1 MRYRDLTEQD
11 QETLATDFGGLE
23 KEAAE
28 HIALAEEGYEVGF
41 HKLAKEI
48 ADAME
53 VEAAETMAKIASGEA
68 DDDDDEEEEDEEHTK
83 KAEDIG
89 AFIEK
94 GTFDGLMK
102 LGEERYGDSMVYI
115 EPLIMEKLG
124 KGKKKKPGKANAKQM
139 QELLGKWEDKKNMSQ
154 RMEGKGALGKAVEWA
169 KNPVFGKHTAT
180 NTSAHEDFRIA
191 KKLRKG
197 GTITGK
203 GGKKIK
209 VKGSLLN
216 ASKYYARGAAK
227 YSPHVAVAGAGLAGA
242 KHMLTRGNSDGHS
255 KAASDFEAMADRIAD
270 SFTEE

>member
-1 MRYRDLTEQD
+1 MRYQDLTEQD
-11 QETLATDFGGLE
+11 QEIMATDFGGLE

-28 HIALAEEGYEVGF
+28 HIHLAEEGYEVGF
-41 HKLAKEI
+41 RKIAKEI

-68 DDDDDEEEEDEEHTK
+68 DEEEEEEEEDEEHTK

-124 KGKKKKPGKANAKQM
+124 AGKKKKPRKANAKQM
-139 QELLGKWEDKKNMSQ
+139 QELLGKWEDKKSLSE
-154 RMEGKGALGKAVEWA
+154 RMEGKGVLGKAVEWA
-169 KNPVFGKHTAT
+169 KNPVYGKHTGT
-180 NTSAHEDFRIA
+180 NTSAHEDFRIGN
-191 KKLRKG
+191 KLRKG
-197 GTITGK
+197 GTIKGK

-216 ASKYYARGAAK
+216 AAKHYGKGVAK
-227 YSPHVAVAGAGLAGA
+227 YSPHAAVAGAGLAGA
-242 KHMLTRGNSDGHS
+242 KHMLTRGDSYGHS